1 MLGAVV
7 AAEQR
12 DLLDAQLCMGQ
23 VIPGT
28 ANPAFNDIVHAGDAE
43 LPFVQQV
50 QITSADVQ
58 PCGHF
63 GHVPVFLRLAQYI
76 PPQGRQLKMIVG
88 VAGQIDAGAQLLK
101 QQLHQLGGDGL
112 ETALHVLPGEQLEQ
126 IVAVICV
133 RHGEGTVLQR
143 KLGDI
148 GLVGVKDDP
157 IIAIGRLA
165 RAIVDAS
172 VGGEQSRVAGGIDAL
187 AVAVPKAKGRVGEYE
202 QVIAVPPG
210 MS

>member
-1 MLGAVV
+1 M
-7 AAEQR
+7 EQQR
-12 DLLDAQLCMGQ
+12 
-23 VIPGT
+23 
-28 ANPAFNDIVHAGDAE
+28 
-43 LPFVQQV
+43 
-50 QITSADVQ
+50 
-58 PCGHF
+58 
-63 GHVPVFLRLAQYI
+63 
-76 PPQGRQLKMIVG
+76 
-88 VAGQIDAGAQLLK
+88 
-101 QQLHQLGGDGL
+101 HQLRGEGFV
-112 ETALHVLPGEQLEQ
+112 AVLHVLPGEQLEQ

-210 MS
+210 HVVDEIGGMHGVIADHVNVVHVRTAFGKCFDYLPRL